1 MSTESAPT
9 VDFRT
14 YYDLDTYL
22 SGTIS
27 LRFAAEHTLTAFDFF
42 CIVIWKANR
51 AKTKVAKRLLAH
63 GKYPDLDSAVHAL
76 LTAVA
81 AAPSPKDRLR
91 VFMRDWGFRLPMAS
105 AILTVLY
112 PNDFTVY
119 DIRVCDMLSDFHSLA
134 NKIQFESIWAG
145 YERYVTA
152 VREKA
157 PAELSLRDKDR
168 WLWGKSFVKQLT
180 EDIASMFTRPETDD
194 ES

>member
-1 MSTESAPT
+1 
-9 VDFRT
+9 
-14 YYDLDTYL
+14 
-22 SGTIS
+22 
-27 LRFAAEHTLTAFDFF
+27 
-42 CIVIWKANR
+42 
-51 AKTKVAKRLLAH
+51 
-63 GKYPDLDSAVHAL
+63 
-76 LTAVA
+76 
-81 AAPSPKDRLR
+81 
-91 VFMRDWGFRLPMAS
+91 MAS